1 MQTVTASSFH
11 LHKAAILSK
20 SMGEA
25 LPEKFDLVVVGTG
38 LVESMVAAAAARL
51 GHTVLHLDTASY
63 YGGQWASFTWDG
75 LQAWIREQKGEAGDK
90 EETKSEVEEEKEKL
104 ELLEGEKLVALN
116 CKGLVQN
123 LVETWHET
131 RKDEDKEEK
140 TDRSSDCGGEDV
152 DHEDLA
158 AVSGPEWSREEIEK
172 QSRRFN
178 IDLVPRLLFSRGEM
192 VELLISSNI
201 SRYTEFKAV
210 TRVLTLLNGSL
221 EQVPSSRADVFNTKH
236 ISVVEKRILM
246 KFLTWCLQE
255 DQAPCPDL
263 TFGDL
268 LKKEKLTANL
278 THFVLHSIAM
288 VEAGVSAG
296 DGLRATKKF
305 LSSLGRFG
313 PTPFLWSMYGTGE
326 LPQAF
331 CRLCAVF
338 GGVYYLG
345 RSLEGLV
352 VKEGKAQAVV
362 TEGRRIQCDQV
373 VLPAALVP
381 AELRLGEAE
390 ISSAS
395 CSRAV
400 LVSKASLLPTDK
412 EQLTFLSLPKEKDGS
427 RESAAHLVEVGA
439 GTAACPKGLHLL
451 HASSAGKVDLV
462 AEVKPLVASNLL
474 YSLSWQQEEHLSSD
488 CSTSLANTFLA
499 AGPRHELDL
508 TLAIEAARS
517 VHKRLYPEEE
527 FLPRAPDPEEILI
540 GGGEADEKEP
550 ESGEENLK
558 GKEKGSEEEDEKQC
572 AENIPVDQTHDTAE
586 KDA

>member
-1 MQTVTASSFH
+1 M
-11 LHKAAILSK
+11 
-20 SMGEA
+20 
-25 LPEKFDLVVVGTG
+25 
-38 LVESMVAAAAARL
+38 
-51 GHTVLHLDTASY
+51 
-63 YGGQWASFTWDG
+63 
-75 LQAWIREQKGEAGDK
+75 
-90 EETKSEVEEEKEKL
+90 
-104 ELLEGEKLVALN
+104 
-116 CKGLVQN
+116 
-123 LVETWHET
+123 
-131 RKDEDKEEK
+131 
-140 TDRSSDCGGEDV
+140 
-152 DHEDLA
+152 
-158 AVSGPEWSREEIEK
+158 
-172 QSRRFN
+172 
-178 IDLVPRLLFSRGEM
+178 
-192 VELLISSNI
+192 
-201 SRYTEFKAV
+201 
-210 TRVLTLLNGSL
+210 
-221 EQVPSSRADVFNTKH
+221 
-236 ISVVEKRILM
+236 
-246 KFLTWCLQE
+246 
-255 DQAPCPDL
+255 
-263 TFGDL
+263 
-268 LKKEKLTANL
+268 
-278 THFVLHSIAM
+278 
-288 VEAGVSAG
+288 
-296 DGLRATKKF
+296 
-305 LSSLGRFG
+305 
-313 PTPFLWSMYGTGE
+313 
-326 LPQAF
+326 
-331 CRLCAVF
+331 
-338 GGVYYLG
+338 
-345 RSLEGLV
+345 

-362 TEGRRIQCDQV
+362 TEGRRIQCDQVSCPSNLLITWAQV

-517 VHKRLYPEEE
+517 VHKKLYPEEE